1 MTSCVS
7 VSGRDKDTLLT
18 DFTPFPLV
26 DNLYVG
32 HSPDDA
38 EKLAKETYHIK
49 HVAELAEEGDVD
61 EDEES
66 QLSTVDKLKLK
77 AYQFASE

>member
-1 MTSCVS
+1 VVCCRNF
-7 VSGRDKDTLLT
+7 GLT
-18 DFTPFPLV
+18 PHLSRVV

-32 HSPDDA
+32 HSADDA

-61 EDEES
+61 EDEENK
-66 QLSTVDKLKLK
+66 LSTVDKLKLK
-77 AYQFASE
+77 VYQFASE